1 MSVTWPT
8 LGGRGVKQPSRRS
21 FAPTESARTVRKLL
35 LFSVVCYV
43 AAARFSLDMKFKNT
57 NSSSPLRRF
66 LQFALFTAVSLSG
79 LSAGVAQTADS
90 KPAAPAP
97 EKKTEP
103 AAKDPKL
110 PFTLRVTNDQIIGLS
125 LKAKDVSLKE
135 IAAELSKQLKIPV
148 LLTSIVEKHMVTV
161 NFSDLVLEPAMQ
173 MLAPQVY
180 IDYEIDTTPGKQP
193 RPVAIYLQGYNE
205 RPPADN
211 AVVKGN
217 SDVMVIE
224 GNTEE
229 DGAEKEE
236 EDPDLLITFEKGQL
250 SVKSKKQPLVVVLY
264 GIANQLGIS
273 LEVKNEV
280 MDPVTVNI
288 NKSSVESALQELGP
302 NIRLYLRADLM
313 VGERRPLRLV
323 LVGPDKKS

>member
-1 MSVTWPT
+1 M
-8 LGGRGVKQPSRRS
+8 
-21 FAPTESARTVRKLL
+21 RKLL
-35 LFSVVCYV
+35 RLALLATISV
-43 AAARFSLDMKFKNT
+43 SGT
-57 NSSSPLRRF
+57 H
-66 LQFALFTAVSLSG
+66 AV
-79 LSAGVAQTADS
+79 VAQTADP
-90 KPAAPAP
+90 KPSAPAS
-97 EKKTEP
+97 EQKTEP

-110 PFTLRVTNDQIIGLS
+110 PFTLRITDDQIIGVS
-125 LKAKDVSLKE
+125 LKAKDVSLKA
-135 IAAELSKQLKIPV
+135 IAGELSKKLKIPV
-148 LLTSIVEKHMVTV
+148 LMTSIIEKHMVTV
-161 NFSDLVLEPAMQ
+161 DFSDLVIEQAMQ

-193 RPVAIYLQGYNE
+193 RPIAVYLQGYNE
-205 RPPADN
+205 PAPADN

-224 GNTEE
+224 GDTED
-229 DGAEKEE
+229 DGTEKED
-236 EDPDLLITFEKGQL
+236 EDSDLKITFEKGQL

-288 NKSSVESALQELGP
+288 SKATVESALQELGP
-302 NIRLYLRADLM
+302 NIKLYLRADLM
-313 VGERRPLRLV
+313 VGDRRPLRLV

>member
-1 MSVTWPT
+1 MQAS
-8 LGGRGVKQPSRRS
+8 
-21 FAPTESARTVRKLL
+21 E
-35 LFSVVCYV
+35 FSCGLAMHLPDDHRVVIDPFFSSMLRC
-43 AAARFSLDMKFKNT
+43 RNEFSLENMKFTIT
-57 NSSSPLRRF
+57 NSSSPLRKLLR
-66 LQFALFTAVSLSG
+66 LALLATISVSSAHAV
-79 LSAGVAQTADS
+79 VAQTADP

-103 AAKDPKL
+103 AAQDPKL
-110 PFTLRVTNDQIIGLS
+110 PFTLRVTDDQIIGVS
-125 LKAKDVSLKE
+125 LKAKDVSLKA
-135 IAAELSKQLKIPV
+135 IAGELSKKLKIPV
-148 LLTSIVEKHMVTV
+148 LLTPIIEKHMVTV
-161 NFSDLVLEPAMQ
+161 DFSDLVIEQAMQ

-193 RPVAIYLQGYNE
+193 RPVAVYLQGYNE
-205 RPPADN
+205 APPADN
-211 AVVKGN
+211 AVVKSV

-224 GNTEE
+224 GNTED
-229 DGAEKEE
+229 DGTTKEE
-236 EDPDLLITFEKGQL
+236 EDEDLKITFEKGQL

-264 GIANQLGIS
+264 GIANQLGIP

-288 NKSSVESALQELGP
+288 SKATVESALQELGP

-313 VGERRPLRLV
+313 VGDRRPLRLV